1 MLFKCPKTGK
11 EVKISVEVLGRSFE
25 CPSCGQMHLA
35 PLPES
40 ARAGTS
46 LVADPSTSED
56 GGSPAAPA
64 PEADAA
70 GGAGPEESVDKPV
83 DKPVEK
89 PVKEFAKGLAK
100 ELGKELDEGPA
111 EAPAGMPTEEPPETY
126 RDMSPVFP
134 EGPASDGPLMPA
146 TGQEVESSPGP
157 EAPSGDIAFE
167 RAETGVSAS
176 GAESPSPS
184 PGKSTDTV
192 PILPG
197 ETIPSDYQT
206 EDSPPTSPA
215 DLEPSGMPAPTSP
228 PAPPRRR
235 GRFVTVLVVLA
246 ALGAGGYFGWRHL
259 TRRALLARVTTSLAE
274 ARAHHDAG
282 EFTEAL
288 ADALAARNEINAN
301 TFFLKDAEMHRFLN
315 ETAVHE
321 AVSVLATRASAAAA
335 RAPANLDA
343 AMAELDILASGP
355 DVSGDAALSNEI
367 SRLRARCVLC
377 EAARIAGAETDAAGD
392 IDGAILKLN
401 ALRRRVTSEKDLV
414 RFDEIV
420 SGLITREKKRS
431 LGDAFAGA
439 KEAVQLFN
447 NGKIDDALAR
457 AAEAEGALADLP
469 REIADP
475 AFLEY
480 LADATNVARGKG
492 GESSERF
499 GVAEADLQAAAQLFT
514 LREMLREAEDV
525 TETAASDID
534 AALKRLTGLR
544 EEALEAEGP
553 NDDAPARA
561 AEAVGALEREVKGIR
576 PARGRARRSAGEDG
590 GAYLEVII
598 LRAAMSSP
606 RVRFRTGWVERGPD
620 GFRAE
625 FRLDGAKGALH
636 APKGAYNKSALVTVD
651 GHAFI
656 VPWKHFMYR
665 DVFMAGALAAEMRA
679 AGVGPAPS
687 GHWEMLEGPSSPVA
701 LRWRNRASAHCVVEG
716 ELATARVE
724 AGADRAAIDE
734 FTKTARE
741 LRDSIK
747 ADESIQSDLRQAF
760 DATIAATFGKTDPR
774 DWLDPAFCRR
784 IVAEGYIERNVPEL
798 AAGHLA
804 ILARYRAAYEK
815 LSAGYP
821 VLSATLEDGRA
832 ITAFGSLEDELSSAK
847 DEAYKRLAY
856 SWRVDAP
863 DGKETTFAVPL
874 PDRHAHPLYVAA
886 TFKGKH
892 ETQPPSAEPL
902 RLEMLHALA
911 GVLASKKPGA
921 WELEFDQKKWD
932 ETLDADAGLFRN
944 MTYGTP
950 GWALPPHV
958 PVLDPNGTPR
968 AILTRQGLLASR
980 DFSGVADPAARLAAE
995 GEYLDECKEKL
1006 KTPGELNFLFKY
1018 FTRYVFDSP
1027 VASKPNVIGN
1037 HLATGETHQTA
1048 EQFLERKIG
1057 GYFVGDCDDVAEFF
1071 QVITR
1076 RQKKLSHVFSLPRH
1090 AACGYVEKRKPP
1102 EGEPFRLIFLQTGP
1116 ARIFEAPTLD
1126 EVVEKGVMAFS
1137 EDEDQS
1143 FTVAAVPFLFRFA
1156 NEQTRTPYVLSDRI
1170 IVDDDY
1176 AETMIR
1182 VQSYW
1187 HYHYYATAFRTM
1199 EELIENDK
1207 DISNFTEL
1215 AGLYRW
1221 VGLYEESIKMSR
1233 GGLAAMKRSD
1243 EKIRQNE
1250 LIDIATMHYMAG
1262 DEEEAKKVLVEI
1274 AKQTVADIEARNFK
1288 QIFRLMPIRFQAA
1301 GLHAMMDD
1309 PLSGFRMLQVDL
1321 NFARRVYKKIIDPLR
1336 RVLVSI
1342 YEAIGHREERGEELT
1357 DEEKGLRENLS
1368 RLLLTDFSTD
1378 LFEKD
1383 DGFNS
1388 YLRNYSQIGSF
1399 AVATVGREKAREML
1413 LAEGPYPKG
1422 ERDHRA
1428 RGAEISLDDW
1438 QWFRICPPVYIG
1450 LIFEFVEPP
1459 PGPHRWLPASRTRD
1473 AQPYDPEVAIRLIDA
1488 MLKGADEGRRLGS
1501 MNAMEGILLRG
1512 RILKAIL
1519 RSDLEGFDNLLA
1531 EVKGKNWDRHFEA
1544 AASAF
1549 GDLCGLLK
1557 LEDIPA
1563 WMDVVHKYIPGKQHY
1578 FRIAYWALK
1587 RGYLDHGL
1595 AAAERS
1601 VTFFPDE
1608 EAMAGELVYLRDL
1621 VKRLKV
1627 IAAERD
1633 ARQKAEAP
1641 APEPEPEPEPE
1652 LEPDT
1657 LGPAPPTPSPAP
1669 PEEIPGPAPAQ

>member
-1 MLFKCPKTGK
+1 MLFTCPKTGK

-35 PLPES
+35 PLPEPP
-40 ARAGTS
+40 RAGVLPEAGAS
-46 LVADPSTSED
+46 SSE
-56 GGSPAAPA
+56 GQEGAAAPA
-64 PEADAA
+64 PETDAA
-70 GGAGPEESVDKPV
+70 GATDFEGVIEESV
-83 DKPVEK
+83 EK
-89 PVKEFAKGLAK
+89 PGSESVGGLT
-100 ELGKELDEGPA
+100 EGPA
-111 EAPAGMPTEEPPETY
+111 EAAAVMPAQESPKAY

-134 EGPASDGPLMPA
+134 EGPASDGPLMPT
-146 TGQEVESSPGP
+146 TGQEVESGPGP
-157 EAPSGDIAFE
+157 EAASGDITFE
-167 RAETGVSAS
+167 RAEPDVSAP
-176 GAESPSPS
+176 GAASPSSS
-184 PGKSTDTV
+184 PGKTVDTV

-197 ETIPSDYQT
+197 ETIPSNYGT
-206 EDSPPTSPA
+206 EDSSPMPST
-215 DLEPSGMPAPTSP
+215 DLDPVEPSAQP
-228 PAPPRRR
+228 PAPSRRG
-235 GRFVTVLVVLA
+235 GRFVAVLVLLA
-246 ALGAGGYFGWRHL
+246 AVGAGGYIGWRQVQRHN
-259 TRRALLARVTTSLAE
+259 TRLGLLK
-274 ARAHHDAG
+274 
-282 EFTEAL
+282 
-288 ADALAARNEINAN
+288 ALAAAKTSHDEGDFVAAYDKALECEAILRDRAWAFAN
-301 TFFLKDAEMHRFLN
+301 DERSDFEAAVAGHKRALEVITLAGKA
-315 ETAVHE
+315 TA
-321 AVSVLATRASAAAA
+321 RAS
-335 RAPANLDA
+335 DGFDD
-343 AMAELDILASGP
+343 AMAALDRLACDRS
-355 DVSGDAALSNEI
+355 VSGDAALSKAI
-367 SRLRARCVLC
+367 AHFRVQCVLD
-377 EAARIAGAETDAAGD
+377 EAARIAGAEGGDAAE
-392 IDGAILKLN
+392 IDGAIVRLN
-401 ALRRRVTSEKDLV
+401 ALRRRVSSEEDRA

-420 SGLITREKKRS
+420 SGLITREKRRA
-431 LGDAFAGA
+431 LRDAFAAA
-439 KEAVQLFN
+439 KDAVQLFKD
-447 NGKIDDALAR
+447 GKVDDAFKR
-457 AAEAEGALADLP
+457 AADAEGALAEFP

-492 GESSERF
+492 GESGKRF
-499 GVAEADLQAAAQLFT
+499 GVAEADLPAAAQLFT

-534 AALKRLTGLR
+534 AALKRLVGLR
-544 EEALEAEGP
+544 EEALEAKGP
-553 NDDAPARA
+553 NSDAPARA
-561 AEAVGALEREVKGIR
+561 AEAVGALEQEVKGIR
-576 PARGRARRSAGEDG
+576 PAHGRARGLGREDG
-590 GAYLEVII
+590 GAFLEAIVI
-598 LRAAMSSP
+598 RAAMSSP
-606 RVRFRTGWVERGPD
+606 RVRFRTGWVKRGPD
-620 GFRAE
+620 AFRAE
-625 FRLDGAKGALH
+625 FRLDGTRGALH
-636 APKGAYNKSALVTVD
+636 APKGSYKKSALVTVE
-651 GHAFI
+651 GHTFI
-656 VPWKHFMYR
+656 VPWRHFMYR
-665 DVFMAGALAAEMRA
+665 DVIMAGGLAARMRA
-679 AGVGPAPS
+679 VGVEPSPS
-687 GHWEMLEGPSSPVA
+687 GHWEMVEGPSSPVA
-701 LRWRNRASAHCVVEG
+701 LLRRGKAFLLCVVGG
-716 ELATARVE
+716 ELAKARTGS
-724 AGADRAAIDE
+724 GADRGAIDE

-741 LRDSIK
+741 LRESIK
-747 ADESIQSDLRQAF
+747 KDESIQSDLRQAF
-760 DATIAATFGKTDPR
+760 DATIAATFGETDPR

-784 IVAEGYIERNVPEL
+784 IVAEGYIEENLPEL
-798 AAGHLA
+798 GPGHRA
-804 ILARYRAAYEK
+804 ILERYRAAYEK

-821 VLSATLEDGRA
+821 VLSTTLEDGRTL
-832 ITAFGSLEDELSSAK
+832 TAFGSLEDELSQGRDK
-847 DEAYKRLAY
+847 AYKRPAY

-886 TFKGKH
+886 TFEGRH
-892 ETQPPSAEPL
+892 ETQPSSAEPV
-902 RLEMLHALA
+902 RLKMLHALS
-911 GVLASKKPGA
+911 GVIASKKEGA

-932 ETLDADAGLFRN
+932 ETLHADAGLFRN

-958 PVLDPNGTPR
+958 PVLDPNGTPKG
-968 AILTRQGLLASR
+968 ILTRQGLLASR
-980 DFSGVADPAARLAAE
+980 DFSGLADPAERLAAE
-995 GEYLDECKEKL
+995 GEYLDECAAKL

-1018 FTRYVFDSP
+1018 FTKYVFDSP
-1027 VASKPNVIGN
+1027 VASRPNVIGN

-1076 RQKKLSHVFSLPRH
+1076 RQGKLSHVFSLPKH

-1176 AETMIR
+1176 AEIMIR

-1199 EELIENDK
+1199 EELIETDK

-1262 DEEEAKKVLVEI
+1262 DEEEAKTVLLEI
-1274 AKQTVADIEARNFK
+1274 AKQTVADIQARNLR
-1288 QIFRLMPIRFQAA
+1288 QVFRLMPIRFQAA

-1309 PLSGFRMLQVDL
+1309 PLSGFRMVEMDI
-1321 NFARRVYKKIIDPLR
+1321 NFARRAFGKIIDPLR
-1336 RVLVSI
+1336 RALVSI
-1342 YEAIGHREERGEELT
+1342 YVAIADREERGAELT
-1357 DEEKGLRENLS
+1357 DVEKGLREHLS

-1388 YLRNYSQIGSF
+1388 YLRHYSLIGSF

-1413 LAEGPYPKG
+1413 LAEGPYPRG

-1438 QWFRICPPVYIG
+1438 QWFRICPPVYTG
-1450 LIFEFVEPP
+1450 LIFELVEPP
-1459 PGPHRWLPASRTRD
+1459 PGPHRWLPASRMRD
-1473 AQPYDPEVAIRLIDA
+1473 AQAYDPELAIRLIDA
-1488 MLKGADEGRRLGS
+1488 MLKGADEGRKLGS

-1519 RSDLEGFDNLLA
+1519 RSDLEEFDALLA
-1531 EVKGKNWDRHFEA
+1531 EVKSKNWDRHFEA

-1557 LEDIPA
+1557 LEDVPA
-1563 WMDVVHKYIPGKQHY
+1563 WMDVVHRYIPGKQHY

-1595 AAAERS
+1595 AAAERA

-1608 EAMAGELVYLRDL
+1608 EAMAGELVYFRDL

-1627 IAAERD
+1627 VSTERD
-1633 ARQKAEAP
+1633 ERQRPEA
-1641 APEPEPEPEPE
+1641 PEPEPE

-1657 LGPAPPTPSPAP
+1657 LGPAAPEDIPEPDPAP
-1669 PEEIPGPAPAQ
+1669 EAPVAR